1 MGAGVFRVVAGALT
15 VCLLPLGLVGP
26 VGAEDGTTVPPR
38 PVVSMLPDLAHQYFD
53 PDPLTEWQG
62 ELVFS
67 GGSPDH
73 ERRRLF
79 MTTAHGEP
87 VREVLNPAQDLGIV
101 GDGHGSALVMTAGD
115 RLVTMARSYH
125 YSTPTGR
132 TQMWAV
138 DAPGAPAVQLT
149 DFPSAA
155 GVPPDPAIA
164 DFPGLQHMVAV
175 GDSVYFFVRWPDSWE
190 LWATDGTV
198 AGTGRLEVLP
208 PDVTHIRDWAAVGD
222 RLFFNAALPQDE
234 NANSPTRLWVSDG
247 TEDGTRAVG
256 GELRDRTVSILTA
269 MEDELVVAVDGRV
282 VATDGSADGLR
293 LVWDRGAEAGRLA
306 AASYDGSGRL
316 YLVLEDFFWMDV
328 KVWSSDGTPEGTVPV
343 SGWIDSGWVWDA
355 AATRGRFYLIT
366 REGGTSGQRLYGFTE
381 ESGVVTL
388 LRGYDPDT
396 DGAVTE
402 LAPVN
407 GWAFFMG
414 NDTTHGLELWASDG
428 TVPGTGP
435 VGDHPTV
442 PGGCR
447 RDWLRRLTP
456 VGDSLFYVRDDTTCG
471 ADQLWRATA
480 VPLPVSV
487 RLPDAPPLT
496 APPPPVAPQ
505 PATSPVDARVD
516 GLTVRARK
524 RQRQDTERVR
534 LVVRVGAAESI
545 GLEVRARL
553 RSRADGPALTMG
565 RRLGPTSEGA
575 ARTVVMVK
583 NGPAAR
589 RFLRLL
595 RADPRAS
602 GRAVVRIRA
611 IDASGNVE
619 RRRIAVKVIL
629 THS

>member
-1 MGAGVFRVVAGALT
+1 MGALAL
-15 VCLLPLGLVGP
+15 CLLPLGLGAP
-26 VGAEDGTTVPPR
+26 VGAEEGTISHPR

-67 GGSPDH
+67 GRSPDH
-73 ERRRLF
+73 DRRRLF

-87 VREVLNPAQDLGIV
+87 VREVFNPAQDLGTV
-101 GDGHGSALVMTAGD
+101 SDGRGSALVMNAGD

-132 TQMWAV
+132 IQMWAV

-164 DFPGLQHMVAV
+164 DFPGIQHMVAV

-190 LWATDGTV
+190 LWITDGTV

-293 LVWDRGAEAGRLA
+293 LVWDRGAEPGRLA
-306 AASYDGSGRL
+306 GASYDGSGRL

-355 AATRGRFYLIT
+355 AASRGRFYLIT

-388 LRGYDPDT
+388 LRDHDPAT
-396 DGAVTE
+396 DGAVTD
-402 LAPVN
+402 LAAVN
-407 GWAFFMG
+407 GWAFFSG
-414 NDTTHGLELWASDG
+414 SDTAHGLELWASDG
-428 TVPGTGP
+428 TALGTGP

-456 VGDSLFYVRDDTTCG
+456 VGSSLFYVRDDTTCG
-471 ADQLWRATA
+471 TDQLWRATA

-487 RLPDAPPLT
+487 RAPDAPEVTVLPA
-496 APPPPVAPQ
+496 APRLA
-505 PATSPVDARVD
+505 ASPVDDRVD

-524 RQRQDTERVR
+524 RQRQGTERVR

-553 RSRADGPALTMG
+553 RARAGGPVLTMG
-565 RRLGPTSEGA
+565 RRLGATSKGA
-575 ARTVVMVK
+575 VRTVVMVK

-589 RFLRLL
+589 RFLRFL

-611 IDASGNVE
+611 TDASGNVE